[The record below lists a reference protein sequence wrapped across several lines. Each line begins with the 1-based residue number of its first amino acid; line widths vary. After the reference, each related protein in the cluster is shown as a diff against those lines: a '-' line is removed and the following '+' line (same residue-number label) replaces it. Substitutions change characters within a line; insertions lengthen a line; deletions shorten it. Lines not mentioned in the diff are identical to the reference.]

1 MTATT
6 TDTLTLTTTTRQGVA
21 KLPNRPGHLVAGAA
35 LTALAVTLAATWGT
49 GVSSVL
55 LFAVLPDVALLL
67 AIGGSMA
74 HGQLPPRAVPAYNLL
89 HHPAVPA
96 ALLAL
101 AASGVLGRYWL
112 VASLAWAAH
121 IAIDRGVG
129 YGLRTRDGW
138 QRA

>member
-1 MTATT
+1 MTVTTTPATVATATT
-6 TDTLTLTTTTRQGVA
+6 QGVA
-21 KLPNRPGHLVAGAA
+21 KLPARPGHLVAGTA
-35 LTALAVTLAATWGT
+35 LTALAVTLASTWGT

-67 AIGGSMA
+67 AIGGTMA
-74 HGQLPPRAVPAYNLL
+74 HGQLPARAVPAYNVL

-96 ALLAL
+96 ALLVL
-101 AASGVLGRYWL
+101 AASGALGRYWL
-112 VASLAWAAH
+112 VAALAWAAH

-129 YGLRTRDGW
+129 YGLRTKDGW